1 MLMVRGRCNILVV
14 TVVAT
19 MLAADTASRAAA
31 APVHRLPAPT
41 QPGKWVDRLEASLR
55 RSMPTVRIVRE
66 QCAVEGTIE
75 PARLAPPIDRMP
87 PRLSQVREPLLNLP
101 PPTI

>member
-1 MLMVRGRCNILVV
+1 MARARCNILVV

-31 APVHRLPAPT
+31 APANRLPAPT
-41 QPGKWVDRLEASLR
+41 QPGKWVDRLEASLH

-66 QCAVEGTIE
+66 QCAVADTLE
-75 PARLAPPIDRMP
+75 PARIVAPIDRML
-87 PRLSQVREPLLNLP
+87 PRLAHVREPLLNLP
-101 PPTI
+101 PPTC